1 MITTYS
7 GGIPEYADK
16 KDEIILPI
24 NDQLVENL
32 ASSITKLAEDRE
44 LRRKF
49 EEAAKRESQTWT
61 KESFYEDFVEIVG

>member
-1 MITTYS
+1 M
-7 GGIPEYADK
+7 
-16 KDEIILPI
+16 PI

-61 KESFYEDFVEIVG
+61 KESFYEDFVEMVG

>member
-7 GGIPEYADK
+7 GGIPEYVSE
-16 KDEIILPI
+16 KDSIILPI
-24 NDQLVENL
+24 DYQLVDNL
-32 ASSITKLAEDRE
+32 VSSITKLAENRE

-61 KESFYEDFVEIVG
+61 K